1 MLDLIAPE
9 KTAARPMPTQDADDT
24 PTDPAPT
31 DCTLEEHQRLSASR
45 LWSWQRQYFEE
56 QGVEAWR
63 RSIVPHYVTSN
74 PFMAQA
80 YARVVFGYLRDLVRE
95 SRLGFD
101 ASRPLHVLELGA
113 GSGRFTYH
121 FLKKFVPMLQRSA
134 LSHLRVRVV
143 MSDFSARNIAFW
155 KQHPML
161 QDYVSQGWLDFAQVD
176 ASDPQDIVLQHSGDV
191 LSAAQPGNPLVVIAN
206 YVFDS
211 IEQDA
216 FHVSGGELHESLVS
230 LHSPQP
236 EPNLRDATLLQRLRT
251 GFRQQPAR
259 AEDHYPE
266 PELNHILQA
275 YQGRLVDTHVLVPTQ
290 AIRCITHLRRL
301 CSNRMLLL
309 SADKG
314 ASREEDLLFNG
325 EPKLVHHGS
334 VSLMVN
340 YHALG
345 LYVEQQGGLM
355 MTPPHRH
362 QSLEVCA
369 ALFDAQPLTHDHS
382 RALVET
388 CQAYGEHIGDAGP
401 DDFYTLRRFVQ
412 ANAAEL
418 DVPQM
423 LAYLRLSGWDA
434 NNFQACYK
442 PLLRCAETLEGPLR
456 REMAAMAAQVWN
468 TYFPLGE
475 EGDMAFA
482 LGKLLCEMEN
492 YAGAITYLQR
502 SRQWYGDTPDTLHH
516 IGLCQY
522 HLQQWPQAL
531 EHVLQALSLDPAH
544 DPARALLIAI
554 RSEMRG

>member
-1 MLDLIAPE
+1 MLDLIAPQE
-9 KTAARPMPTQDADDT
+9 PATRPAPPHGADDK
-24 PTDPAPT
+24 PTDPEPAG
-31 DCTLEEHQRLSASR
+31 CTLEENQRLSASR
-45 LWSWQRQYFEE
+45 LWHWQRQYFEE

-63 RSIVPHYVTSN
+63 RSIVPHYVTCN
-74 PFMAQA
+74 PVVATA

-101 ASRPLHVLELGA
+101 ATQPLHVLELGA
-113 GSGRFTYH
+113 GSGRFAYH
-121 FLKKFVPMLQRSA
+121 FLKKFVPMLQHSV

-176 ASDPQDIVLQHSGDV
+176 ASDPQDIVLQHSGE
-191 LSAAQPGNPLVVIAN
+191 LLCATRPGNPLVVIAN
-206 YVFDS
+206 YVFDG

-216 FHVSGGELHESLVS
+216 FYVSGGKLHESLVC
-230 LHSPQP
+230 LRSPQP
-236 EPNLRDATLLQRLRT
+236 EPDLRDATLLQRLSI
-251 GFRQQPAR
+251 GFVQRPAQ

-266 PELNHILQA
+266 PEFNHILQV
-275 YQGRLVDTHVLVPTQ
+275 YQGRLVDTHVLLPTQ
-290 AIRCITHLRRL
+290 AMRCITHLRRL
-301 CSNRMLLL
+301 CGNRMLLL

-314 ASREEDLLFNG
+314 VSREEDLLFGG

-355 MTPPHRH
+355 MTPAHRH
-362 QSLEVCA
+362 QSLQVCA
-369 ALFDAQPLTHDHS
+369 ALFDAQPLAAGHHRT
-382 RALVET
+382 LVET
-388 CQAYGEHIGDAGP
+388 CQAYAEHIGEAGP

-412 ANAAEL
+412 GNAGEL

-442 PLLRCAETLEGPLR
+442 PLLRCAETMEGPQR
-456 REMAAMAAQVWN
+456 REVAAMAAQVWN

-482 LGKLLCEMEN
+482 LGKLLCEMEH

-502 SRQWYGDTPDTLHH
+502 SLQWYGDTSDTLHH
-516 IGLCQY
+516 IGLCHY

-531 EHVLQALSLDPAH
+531 AHVQQALRLDPAH
-544 DPARALLIAI
+544 DPARALLIAVS
-554 RSEMRG
+554 SEMR

>member
-1 MLDLIAPE
+1 MLDLIAPQ
-9 KTAARPMPTQDADDT
+9 KPVAR
-24 PTDPAPT
+24 PAPT
-31 DCTLEEHQRLSASR
+31 QSTDDEPADPPTTGCTLEENQRLSASR
-45 LWSWQRQYFEE
+45 LWRWQRQYFEE

-63 RSIVPHYVTSN
+63 RSIVPHYVTCN
-74 PFMAQA
+74 PVMATA

-101 ASRPLHVLELGA
+101 ATQPLHVLELGA

-121 FLKKFVPMLQRSA
+121 FLKKLVPMLQHSA
-134 LSHLRVRVV
+134 LSHLRVKVV

-155 KQHPML
+155 TQHPML

-176 ASDPQDIVLQHSGDV
+176 ASDPQDVVLQHSGEV

-206 YVFDS
+206 YVFDG

-216 FHVSGGELHESLVS
+216 FYVSGGQLHESLVS

-236 EPNLRDATLLQRLRT
+236 EPNLRDATLLQRLST
-251 GFRQQPAR
+251 GFAQRPAQ
-259 AEDHYPE
+259 AQDHYPE
-266 PELNHILQA
+266 PELNHVLQV
-275 YQGRLVDTHVLVPTQ
+275 YQGRLVDTHVLLPTQ
-290 AIRCITHLRRL
+290 AMRCLTHLRRL
-301 CSNRMLLL
+301 CGNRMLLL

-314 ASREEDLLFNG
+314 VSREEDLLFNG

-345 LYVEQQGGLM
+345 LYVEQQGGWML
-355 MTPPHRH
+355 TPPHRP
-362 QSLEVCA
+362 QSLQVIA
-369 ALFDAQPLTHDHS
+369 ALFDAQPLTPEH
-382 RALVET
+382 RGALVET
-388 CQAYGEHIGDAGP
+388 CQAYGEHIGAAGP

-412 ANAAEL
+412 ANASGL

-442 PLLRCAETLEGPLR
+442 PLVKCAETMEGPQR
-456 REMAAMAAQVWN
+456 REVAAMAAQVWD

-482 LGKLLCEMEN
+482 LGKLLCEMEH
-492 YAGAITYLQR
+492 YAEAITHLQR
-502 SRQWYGDTPDTLHH
+502 SRQWYGDTVDTLHH

-531 EHVLQALSLDPAH
+531 EHVQHALRVDPAH

-554 RSEMRG
+554 RSEMR

>member
-1 MLDLIAPE
+1 MLDLIAPQ
-9 KTAARPMPTQDADDT
+9 KQVARPAPTHGAEDEPA
-24 PTDPAPT
+24 DPAPT
-31 DCTLEEHQRLSASR
+31 ACTLEENQRLSASR
-45 LWSWQRQYFEE
+45 LWRWQRQYFEE

-63 RSIVPHYVTSN
+63 RSIVPHYVTCN
-74 PFMAQA
+74 PVIAAA

-95 SRLGFD
+95 SHLGFD
-101 ASRPLHVLELGA
+101 ATRPLHVLELGA

-134 LSHLRVRVV
+134 LSHLRVKVV

-176 ASDPQDIVLQHSGDV
+176 ASDPQDIVLQHSGEV

-206 YVFDS
+206 YVFDG

-216 FHVSGGELHESLVS
+216 YYVSGGQLHESLVS

-236 EPNLRDATLLQRLRT
+236 EPNLRDATLLQRLST
-251 GFRQQPAR
+251 GFAQRPAR
-259 AEDHYPE
+259 AQDQYPE
-266 PELNHILQA
+266 PEFNHILQV
-275 YQGRLVDTHVLVPTQ
+275 YQSRLVDTHVLLPTQ
-290 AIRCITHLRRL
+290 AMRCITHLRGL
-301 CSNRMLLL
+301 CGNRMLLL

-314 ASREEDLLFNG
+314 VSREEDLLFNG

-355 MTPPHRH
+355 MTPPHRP
-362 QSLEVCA
+362 QSLQVIA
-369 ALFDAQPLTHDHS
+369 ALFDAQPLTPEH
-382 RALVET
+382 RGALVET
-388 CQAYGEHIGDAGP
+388 CQAYGEHIGEAGP

-442 PLLRCAETLEGPLR
+442 PLIKCAETMEGPQR
-456 REMAAMAAQVWN
+456 REVAAMAAQVWD

-482 LGKLLCEMEN
+482 LGKLLCEMEH
-492 YAGAITYLQR
+492 YAEAITHLQR
-502 SRQWYGDTPDTLHH
+502 SRQWYGDTVDTLHH

-531 EHVLQALSLDPAH
+531 EHVQHALRVDPAH

-554 RSEMRG
+554 GGQMR

>member
-1 MLDLIAPE
+1 MLDLIAPQ
-9 KTAARPMPTQDADDT
+9 KPVARPAPTHGAEDEPA
-24 PTDPAPT
+24 DPAPT
-31 DCTLEEHQRLSASR
+31 ACTLEENQRLSASR
-45 LWSWQRQYFEE
+45 LWRWQRQYFEE

-63 RSIVPHYVTSN
+63 RSIVPHYVTCN
-74 PFMAQA
+74 PVVATA

-95 SRLGFD
+95 SPLGFD
-101 ASRPLHVLELGA
+101 ATQPLHVLELGA

-134 LSHLRVRVV
+134 LSHLRVKVV

-176 ASDPQDIVLQHSGDV
+176 ASDPQDIVLQHSGEV
-191 LSAAQPGNPLVVIAN
+191 LSAAQPGNPLVVVAN
-206 YVFDS
+206 YVFDG

-216 FHVSGGELHESLVS
+216 FYVSGGQLHESLVS

-236 EPNLRDATLLQRLRT
+236 EPNLRDATLLQRLST
-251 GFRQQPAR
+251 GFAQRPAR
-259 AEDHYPE
+259 AQDHYPE
-266 PELNHILQA
+266 PELNHVLQV
-275 YQGRLVDTHVLVPTQ
+275 YQSRLVDTHVLLPTQ
-290 AIRCITHLRRL
+290 AMRCLTHLRRL
-301 CSNRMLLL
+301 CGNRMLLL

-314 ASREEDLLFNG
+314 VSREEDLLFNG

-345 LYVEQQGGLM
+345 LYVEQQGGWM
-355 MTPPHRH
+355 MTPPHRS
-362 QSLEVCA
+362 QSLQVIA
-369 ALFDAQPLTHDHS
+369 ALFDAQPLTPEH
-382 RALVET
+382 RGALVET
-388 CQAYGEHIGDAGP
+388 CQAYGEHIGEAGP

-412 ANAAEL
+412 ANASEL

-442 PLLRCAETLEGPLR
+442 PLIKCAETMEGPQR
-456 REMAAMAAQVWN
+456 REVAAMAAQVWD

-482 LGKLLCEMEN
+482 LGKLLCEMEH
-492 YAGAITYLQR
+492 YAEAITHLQR
-502 SRQWYGDTPDTLHH
+502 SRQWYGDTVDTLHH

-531 EHVLQALSLDPAH
+531 EHVQHALRVDPAH

-554 RSEMRG
+554 GSAMR

>member
-1 MLDLIAPE
+1 MLDLIASE
-9 KTAARPMPTQDADDT
+9 KPIAR
-24 PTDPAPT
+24 PAPT
-31 DCTLEEHQRLSASR
+31 HSEEDEPPDPTPTGCTLEENQRLSASR
-45 LWSWQRQYFEE
+45 LWRWQRQYFEE
-56 QGVEAWR
+56 QGVDAWR
-63 RSIVPHYVTSN
+63 HSIVPHYVTCN
-74 PFMAQA
+74 PVVATA

-101 ASRPLHVLELGA
+101 ATRPLHVLELGA

-121 FLKKFVPMLQRSA
+121 FLKKLVPMLQRSA
-134 LSHLRVRVV
+134 LSHLRVKVV

-155 KQHPML
+155 TQHPML

-176 ASDPQDIVLQHSGDV
+176 ASDPQDIVLQHSGEV

-206 YVFDS
+206 YVFDG

-216 FHVSGGELHESLVS
+216 FHVSGGKLHESLVS

-236 EPNLRDATLLQRLRT
+236 EPNLRDATLLQRLRI
-251 GFRQQPAR
+251 GFSQRPAR

-266 PELNHILQA
+266 PEFNHILQA
-275 YQGRLVDTHVLVPTQ
+275 YQSRLVDTHVLLPTQ
-290 AIRCITHLRRL
+290 AMRCITHLRRL
-301 CSNRMLLL
+301 CGNRMLLL

-314 ASREEDLLFNG
+314 VSREEDLLFGG

-355 MTPPHRH
+355 LTPPHRH
-362 QSLEVCA
+362 QSLQVCA
-369 ALFDAQPLTHDHS
+369 ALFDAQPLTPEHS
-382 RALVET
+382 RTLVET
-388 CQAYGEHIGDAGP
+388 RQAYAEHICEAGP

-412 ANAAEL
+412 ANASEL

-442 PLLRCAETLEGPLR
+442 PLLKCAEAMEGPLR
-456 REMAAMAAQVWN
+456 REVAAMAAQVWN

-475 EGDMAFA
+475 EGDMGFA
-482 LGKLLCEMEN
+482 LGKLLCETEH
-492 YAGAITYLQR
+492 YAEAITHLQR
-502 SRQWYGDTPDTLHH
+502 SRQWYGDTVDTLHH

-531 EHVLQALSLDPAH
+531 EHVLHALRVDPAH

-554 RSEMRG
+554 RSEMR

>member
-1 MLDLIAPE
+1 MLDLIAPQ
-9 KTAARPMPTQDADDT
+9 KPVAR
-24 PTDPAPT
+24 PAPT
-31 DCTLEEHQRLSASR
+31 HRADDEPADPPTTGCTLEENQRLSASR
-45 LWSWQRQYFEE
+45 LWRWQRQYFEE

-63 RSIVPHYVTSN
+63 RSIVPHYVTCN
-74 PFMAQA
+74 PVMAAA

-101 ASRPLHVLELGA
+101 ATQPLHVLELGA

-121 FLKKFVPMLQRSA
+121 FLKKLVPMLQHSA
-134 LSHLRVRVV
+134 LSHLRVKVV

-155 KQHPML
+155 TQHPML

-176 ASDPQDIVLQHSGDV
+176 ASDPQDIVLQHSGEV

-206 YVFDS
+206 YVFDG

-216 FHVSGGELHESLVS
+216 FYVSGGQLHESLVS

-236 EPNLRDATLLQRLRT
+236 EPNLRDATLLQRLST
-251 GFRQQPAR
+251 GFAQRPAR
-259 AEDHYPE
+259 AQDHYPE
-266 PELNHILQA
+266 PELNHVLQV
-275 YQGRLVDTHVLVPTQ
+275 YQSRLVDTHVLLPTQ
-290 AIRCITHLRRL
+290 AMRCITHLRRL
-301 CSNRMLLL
+301 CGNRMLLL

-314 ASREEDLLFNG
+314 VSREEDLLFNG

-345 LYVEQQGGLM
+345 LYVEQQGGWML
-355 MTPPHRH
+355 TPPHRP
-362 QSLEVCA
+362 QSLQVIA
-369 ALFDAQPLTHDHS
+369 ALFDAQPLTPEH
-382 RALVET
+382 RGALVET
-388 CQAYGEHIGDAGP
+388 CQAYGEHIGEAGP

-412 ANAAEL
+412 ANAAGL

-442 PLLRCAETLEGPLR
+442 PLIKCAETMEGPQR
-456 REMAAMAAQVWN
+456 REVAAMAAQVWD

-482 LGKLLCEMEN
+482 LGKLLCEMEH
-492 YAGAITYLQR
+492 YAEAITHLQR
-502 SRQWYGDTPDTLHH
+502 SRQWYGDTVDTLHH

-531 EHVLQALSLDPAH
+531 EHAQHALRVDPAH

-554 RSEMRG
+554 RSEMR